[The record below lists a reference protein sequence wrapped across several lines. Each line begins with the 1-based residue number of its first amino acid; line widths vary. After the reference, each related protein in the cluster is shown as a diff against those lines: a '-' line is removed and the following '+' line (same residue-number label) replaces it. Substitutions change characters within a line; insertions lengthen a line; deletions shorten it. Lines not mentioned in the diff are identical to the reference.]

1 MEQYYLD
8 FENPLKE
15 IDLEILELESE
26 KDSPDGQKKIA
37 ALQTKLT
44 KQIQKIHGKLS
55 RWEKV
60 QLARHPQRPYTLDYI
75 QYLAP
80 DFIEL
85 HGDRHFSDDTAII
98 AGFGHIGDR
107 KVAILGQQ
115 KGRNTKENLYRNFGM
130 MRPDGYRKAMRIMK
144 LAEKFNIPIISLID
158 TPGAYPGLGAEERG
172 QGEAIA
178 KNLSGMSALRVPIIS
193 IVIGEGAS
201 GGALGIGVCDRM
213 IMLENTWYSVI
224 SPEGCA
230 SILFRDAS
238 KAPDAAEALKV
249 IPNDLKEIGICD
261 RIVEEVNGGA
271 HRDFKSTANIL
282 KKVIHEELDALNDIS
297 PESFL
302 DNRIEK
308 YDKLGY
314 FETETE
320 A

>member
-178 KNLSGMSALRVPIIS
+178 KNLLGMSALRVPIIS